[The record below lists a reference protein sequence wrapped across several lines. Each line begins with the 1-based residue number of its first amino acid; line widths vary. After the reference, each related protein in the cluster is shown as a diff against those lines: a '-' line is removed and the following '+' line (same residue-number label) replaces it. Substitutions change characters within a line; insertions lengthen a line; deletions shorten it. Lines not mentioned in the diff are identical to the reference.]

1 MQSSGIYV
9 LYFLANADP
18 SLQVM
23 KESVKET
30 FENNLH
36 LNQTIETIWQV
47 YLSKCGRFVQEADY
61 HQFIF
66 FCFAPKER
74 AQVILPEKELN
85 ELLDDSPNIFKKSN
99 INCHID

>member
-1 MQSSGIYV
+1 MYV
-9 LYFLANADP
+9 LYFLATADP

-36 LNQTIETIWQV
+36 LNQTMETTWQV

-66 FCFAPKER
+66 YLFCTKRKGASS
-74 AQVILPEKELN
+74 IT
-85 ELLDDSPNIFKKSN
+85 
-99 INCHID
+99 